1 MEYLQWGDISCDKG
15 GVGSLGGG
23 GLVEYGHVQ
32 LGSYVGGL
40 KMAAVGSRFYFWV
53 GQGPIHYRWGE
64 CIIRVGWGV

>member
-1 MEYLQWGDISCDKG
+1 MIREGWVLL
-15 GVGSLGGG
+15 GVG

-64 CIIRVGWGV
+64 YIVRVGWGGF